1 MLNRRPNR
9 SSDGFL
15 RFWVLSESKHATI
28 SSGNSFS
35 KVKVIAW
42 LLLASRCFVPRG
54 LGQRKGRILQS
65 ARAALFVWCFC
76 STPCVQWQ
84 RALLDACNKG
94 VDTLPEMTRLTKRT
108 PSKGRARHARRR
120 LKQLLRT
127 IPDLPADVLEHCSLR
142 QLSFAVRKCRGC
154 GTQSVLR
161 GVAEICATDSTLPL
175 LALPSLEGS
184 SSASPFRE

>member
-1 MLNRRPNR
+1 MQQLALAVPFQKSR
-9 SSDGFL
+9 SLLGFCWL
-15 RFWVLSESKHATI
+15 HDALFHVGWGSAKGVFCRAC
-28 SSGNSFS
+28 
-35 KVKVIAW
+35 AA
-42 LLLASRCFVPRG
+42 LLLLC
-54 LGQRKGRILQS
+54 
-65 ARAALFVWCFC
+65 VWCFR

-94 VDTLPEMTRLTKRT
+94 RDTLPEMTRSTKRT

-161 GVAEICATDSTLPL
+161 GVAEIRATDSSNLPDL